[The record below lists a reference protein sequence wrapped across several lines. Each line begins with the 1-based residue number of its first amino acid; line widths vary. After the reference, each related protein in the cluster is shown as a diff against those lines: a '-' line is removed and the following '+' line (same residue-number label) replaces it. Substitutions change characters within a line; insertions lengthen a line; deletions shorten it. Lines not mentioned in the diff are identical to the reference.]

1 MILQVLR
8 AMIFGLAGAM
18 LLVPPFVAADS
29 HPDSA
34 AGIDEDALARRVTE
48 QVMKALEGS
57 DFLQQQIELGIEKFI
72 TKQREA
78 QAQAQARAQA
88 EQEHAANRLAESV
101 RRVSADRDHIY
112 GNPDAPISLIEYSD
126 FECPFCKSF
135 HPTAKQAIDAYE
147 GQVNWVYRHFPLGF
161 HNPLA
166 QKEAEASECAGELGG
181 NDGFW
186 RYTDAVYARTRSN
199 GNGFP
204 LDGLVPL
211 AGELGLDQAKFE
223 ECFESERFAERVNED
238 LEEGQAAGISGT
250 PGNILLDNRSGRVRV
265 VSGAVPLARLRSE
278 IDALLSASQ

>member
-48 QVMKALEGS
+48 QVMKALEES
-57 DFLQQQIELGIEKFI
+57 DFLQQQIELGIGKFI
-72 TKQREA
+72 AKQRE
-78 QAQAQARAQA
+78 AQARAQA
-88 EQEHAANRLAESV
+88 EQEQAASRLAESV

-126 FECPFCKSF
+126 FECPYCKRF
-135 HPTAKQAIDAYE
+135 HPTAKATVEASD

-166 QKEAEASECAGELGG
+166 QKEAEASECAGEVGG

-199 GNGFP
+199 GKGFP

-265 VSGAVPLARLRSE
+265 VSGAVSLARLRSE